1 MYPTSVSVDA
11 NPFSFLVIQPH
22 IPLLLCKP
30 LPWNTLLCFLYPCS
44 LSCVQ
49 MIDQTPF
56 WLAIYLSSPLQW
68 KFRRSASLEVLKSPD
83 QSCLIEW
90 SSSAISAGCCPL
102 HFALDHFMDKQM
114 SRCLVIIHFLVLSQ
128 WDVSERTI
136 FRKVQFNINRKTIFS
151 NIFLYNH
158 IC

>member
-1 MYPTSVSVDA
+1 MCPTSVSVDA

-56 WLAIYLSSPLQW
+56 WLAIYPSSPLQW